1 LVGSTIRIAHGDI
14 ELTVGARSN
23 RYNWSYRSNRYCRW
37 RYSTRRWYSSH
48 VVKGIEGIGR
58 IGEEIGLRHE
68 QRSERRKVFY
78 KRTMATAR
86 WEKLVGKNSLGR
98 AEARKRGVV
107 LEALQGRSKQELVG
121 SRAGLRR
128 EKQDPA

>member
-1 LVGSTIRIAHGDI
+1 MLSKESK
-14 ELTVGARSN
+14 ELEESGKKSVFDTSNGASDG
-23 RYNWSYRSNRYCRW
+23 
-37 RYSTRRWYSSH
+37 
-48 VVKGIEGIGR
+48 KF
-58 IGEEIGLRHE
+58 
-68 QRSERRKVFY
+68 FY